1 MDVTNVE
8 CKSAAFPNL
17 SKRDDLTAETVP
29 FQPVIPGVIVLFIF
43 AQVFREYYGMK
54 VEQDHQQRWFAIERR
69 VDFIVLNTG
78 VLLYAVQT
86 ALLRQHTVHVCV
98 SFKSS
103 PTVY

>member
-29 FQPVIPGVIVLFIF
+29 FQPLIPGVIVLFIF

-54 VEQDHQQRWFAIERR
+54 VKQDLYSLEYRCFTVRCADRPASTAHCTR
-69 VDFIVLNTG
+69 VCFL
-78 VLLYAVQT
+78 
-86 ALLRQHTVHVCV
+86 
-98 SFKSS
+98 
-103 PTVY
+103 